1 MMSDFISLV
10 NNEFTHNIS
19 ILDRGFAYGD
29 GFFETM
35 LWKHLGGVARPNLKV
50 EFWEKHYD
58 RIKKGCDLMKIKLPN
73 LIDLLKQREKILQ
86 RSFFNA
92 SLQEGILKLIITRG
106 VGGRGYKFDNNMKP
120 TIAFLSFPKPKF
132 NPLVYEN
139 GVKVRFCKNKLYSHN
154 RLFGLKHMNRLDSVL
169 ARSEWE
175 DEFFEGIILD
185 EDTNLVEG
193 TMTNIFF
200 VKGDI
205 LITPPIEKT
214 GINGIL
220 RQVVIEK
227 AKNFFKRIEISKVNK
242 KILGSFDQMFLTN
255 SVMKIVP
262 VKKLGRKKFSVGEN
276 LKKLVNFFNF
286 NNRLELKKNLELS

>member
-1 MMSDFISLV
+1 
-10 NNEFTHNIS
+10 
-19 ILDRGFAYGD
+19 
-29 GFFETM
+29 
-35 LWKHLGGVARPNLKV
+35 
-50 EFWEKHYD
+50 
-58 RIKKGCDLMKIKLPN
+58 
-73 LIDLLKQREKILQ
+73 
-86 RSFFNA
+86 
-92 SLQEGILKLIITRG
+92 
-106 VGGRGYKFDNNMKP
+106 
-120 TIAFLSFPKPKF
+120 
-132 NPLVYEN
+132 
-139 GVKVRFCKNKLYSHN
+139 
-154 RLFGLKHMNRLDSVL
+154 MNRLDSVL

-276 LKKLVNFFNF
+276 LKKLVNFFNL

>member
-1 MMSDFISLV
+1 
-10 NNEFTHNIS
+10 
-19 ILDRGFAYGD
+19 
-29 GFFETM
+29 
-35 LWKHLGGVARPNLKV
+35 
-50 EFWEKHYD
+50 
-58 RIKKGCDLMKIKLPN
+58 
-73 LIDLLKQREKILQ
+73 
-86 RSFFNA
+86 
-92 SLQEGILKLIITRG
+92 
-106 VGGRGYKFDNNMKP
+106 
-120 TIAFLSFPKPKF
+120 
-132 NPLVYEN
+132 
-139 GVKVRFCKNKLYSHN
+139 
-154 RLFGLKHMNRLDSVL
+154 MNRLDSVL

>member
-1 MMSDFISLV
+1 
-10 NNEFTHNIS
+10 
-19 ILDRGFAYGD
+19 
-29 GFFETM
+29 
-35 LWKHLGGVARPNLKV
+35 
-50 EFWEKHYD
+50 
-58 RIKKGCDLMKIKLPN
+58 
-73 LIDLLKQREKILQ
+73 
-86 RSFFNA
+86 
-92 SLQEGILKLIITRG
+92 
-106 VGGRGYKFDNNMKP
+106 
-120 TIAFLSFPKPKF
+120 
-132 NPLVYEN
+132 
-139 GVKVRFCKNKLYSHN
+139 
-154 RLFGLKHMNRLDSVL
+154 MNRLDSVL

-262 VKKLGRKKFSVGEN
+262 VKKLGRKKISVGEN

>member
-1 MMSDFISLV
+1 
-10 NNEFTHNIS
+10 
-19 ILDRGFAYGD
+19 
-29 GFFETM
+29 
-35 LWKHLGGVARPNLKV
+35 
-50 EFWEKHYD
+50 
-58 RIKKGCDLMKIKLPN
+58 
-73 LIDLLKQREKILQ
+73 
-86 RSFFNA
+86 
-92 SLQEGILKLIITRG
+92 
-106 VGGRGYKFDNNMKP
+106 
-120 TIAFLSFPKPKF
+120 
-132 NPLVYEN
+132 
-139 GVKVRFCKNKLYSHN
+139 
-154 RLFGLKHMNRLDSVL
+154 MNRLDSVL

-276 LKKLVNFFNF
+276 LKKLVNFFNL
-286 NNRLELKKNLELS
+286 NNRLELKKI